1 MAKAEYRSA
10 IRSRK
15 LINAALAD
23 LLLEK
28 PLDKI
33 TVTDIVNRAEL
44 NRGTFYA
51 HYADVQDVVNH
62 LIEQT
67 FSEILTAISDSP
79 KDITNI
85 PLLIIK
91 QVQSILERDLS
102 FYKKVMTSN
111 AFSVMQEQLISIVI
125 DYFLQHEA
133 EFEVPDHKQYILTIN
148 FCAGGLTRLYREWF
162 MGNSNL
168 TLDELTAYASNTI
181 QGMLNAGLLQKQT
194 P

>member
-23 LLLEK
+23 LLQEK

-33 TVTDIVNRAEL
+33 TVTDIVTRAEL

-51 HYADVQDVVNH
+51 HYTDVQDVINH

-67 FSEILTAISDSP
+67 MSEIFSVIQVAPKNIADMPLAI
-79 KDITNI
+79 
-85 PLLIIK
+85 LK
-91 QVQSILERDLS
+91 QVQSIFESDLS
-102 FYKKVMTSN
+102 FYRKVMISN
-111 AFSVMQEQLISIVI
+111 ASAFMQEQLISIVL
-125 DYFLQHEA
+125 DYFLKHEA
-133 EFEVPDHKQYILTIN
+133 DFEVTDHEQFVITIN

-162 MGNSNL
+162 AGNSSL
-168 TLDELTAYASNTI
+168 TLDELTTYASNMI
-181 QGMLNAGLLQKQT
+181 LGMLSAGLLQE
-194 P
+194 

>member
-23 LLLEK
+23 LLQEK

-51 HYADVQDVVNH
+51 HYTDVQDVVNR

-67 FSEILTAISDSP
+67 LSEILTAISVSP
-79 KDITNI
+79 KNI
-85 PLLIIK
+85 SDMPLVILK
-91 QVQSILERDLS
+91 QVQSILETDLS
-102 FYKKVMTSN
+102 FYKKVMLSN
-111 AFSVMQEQLISIVI
+111 ASSFMQEQLISIVL

-133 EFEVPDHKQYILTIN
+133 EFDVTDHEQFVLTIN

-168 TLDELTAYASNTI
+168 TLDELTTYASNMI
-181 QGMLNAGLLQKQT
+181 LGMLRAGLLQEQA

>member
-23 LLLEK
+23 LLQEK

-33 TVTDIVNRAEL
+33 TVTDIVTRAEL
-44 NRGTFYA
+44 NRGTFYS
-51 HYADVQDVVNH
+51 HYTDVQDVINN

-67 FSEILTAISDSP
+67 MSEILSVMNDTPKNIAEMPLAI
-79 KDITNI
+79 
-85 PLLIIK
+85 LK
-91 QVQSILERDLS
+91 QVQSILESDLS
-102 FYKKVMTSN
+102 FYKKVMISN
-111 AFSVMQEQLISIVI
+111 ASVFMQEQLITIVM

-133 EFEVPDHKQYILTIN
+133 EFKVSDHEQFVLTIN

-162 MGNSNL
+162 AGNSSL
-168 TLDELTAYASNTI
+168 TLDELTTYASNMI
-181 QGMLNAGLLQKQT
+181 LGMLRAGLLQE
-194 P
+194 